1 MIYVVPKHQS
11 NWPCQ
16 SGRCKGGGQRC
27 GPAAIIPP
35 RSAGHPS
42 RAGRLQG
49 LGGGGGGSNIKERG
63 EGVVGG
69 EQVPVRRQGRAIVEE
84 WEG

>member
-42 RAGRLQG
+42 RAGGLQG
-49 LGGGGGGSNIKERG
+49 TEGGGGEGQISRKEG
-63 EGVVGG
+63 KGVE
-69 EQVPVRRQGRAIVEE
+69 EQVPVRRQGRAMAEE
-84 WEG
+84 